1 MAEYKKSFIA
11 YADWKETFDK
21 LPDDVAGK
29 LIKHIFAYVND
40 ENPISNDYVIEAI
53 FSNIKNT
60 LKRDL
65 RKWETQLDQRREAG
79 KRSAEQRALKK
90 INERSISL
98 NETQRNS
105 TVSDSVSVSVS
116 DITKLNN
123 FFLSEIKISD
133 DSNFFIIDEEKIEAS
148 EKDIIYF
155 KTAVWFQKL
164 FIKNLKEKNAP
175 TSNQEK
181 ATFKK
186 YVIPIRLMFEKDNV
200 TQKQFKEAYE
210 YLDSL
215 EGEFWKKNVLSTTAL
230 RDKISQLLIQKNTPY
245 AGKFTNNTQ
254 KKQAV
259 FTIAGAEQ
267 TLASDFERRQS
278 RLASN

>member
-1 MAEYKKSFIA
+1 MEEYKKSFIA

-29 LIKHIFAYVND
+29 LIKHIFAYVNN

>member
-1 MAEYKKSFIA
+1 M
-11 YADWKETFDK
+11 
-21 LPDDVAGK
+21 
-29 LIKHIFAYVND
+29 
-40 ENPISNDYVIEAI
+40 
-53 FSNIKNT
+53 
-60 LKRDL
+60 
-65 RKWETQLDQRREAG
+65 
-79 KRSAEQRALKK
+79 KK

-105 TVSDSVSVSVS
+105 TVSVSVSDSVTVNVNVT

-133 DSNFFIIDEEKIEAS
+133 DSNFFIIDKEKIEAT

>member
-1 MAEYKKSFIA
+1 MEEYKKSFIA

-29 LIKHIFAYVND
+29 LIKHIFAYVNN

-105 TVSDSVSVSVS
+105 TVSDSVSVS